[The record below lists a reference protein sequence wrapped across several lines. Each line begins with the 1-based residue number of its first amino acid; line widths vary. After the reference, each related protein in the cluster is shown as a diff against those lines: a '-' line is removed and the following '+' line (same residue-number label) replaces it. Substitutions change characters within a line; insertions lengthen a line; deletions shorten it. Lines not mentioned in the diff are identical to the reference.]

1 MNEYICLETH
11 DTEQGFCFYKGRIY
25 NLYYND
31 YSKDSIDKTIKDC
44 LLIPYKVY
52 MREKKIDEIL
62 NS

>member
-31 YSKDSIDKTIKDC
+31 YSKDSIDKKIKDG